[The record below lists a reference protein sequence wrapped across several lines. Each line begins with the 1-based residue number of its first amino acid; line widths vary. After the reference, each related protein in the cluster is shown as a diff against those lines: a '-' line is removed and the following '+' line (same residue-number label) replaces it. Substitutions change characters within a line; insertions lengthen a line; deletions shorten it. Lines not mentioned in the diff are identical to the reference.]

1 MSEENRPVPAD
12 DANADWDA
20 IGRYLAGESDAVE
33 AAAVEAWLAAHPGE
47 AELVSL
53 VNARAERLTQQ
64 ADVAVDTE
72 AALAAVRARIAAD
85 TPARPDLRVE
95 RGGAFHAAS
104 RTAAPR
110 PAASAAPTRRWRMVG
125 MAVAAGFAA
134 VIAISQF
141 RGRGETTPRE
151 FQTAVGQRDSLRLPD
166 GSTVVL
172 APGSRLVLASSFD
185 RGARDVTLEGAAFFE
200 VVHDSTRP
208 FTVHA
213 GGADIRDIG
222 TAFSVK
228 TGRDGAVSVAVTH
241 GIVSVGSAAGGVPGG
256 ATARAPSVAPV
267 ELHAGDRGV
276 LLDGQVAVAR
286 GVVTDEDVA
295 WTHGQLA
302 YRDAPIGEVQAD
314 LQRWY
319 GVDLQITD
327 SALARRTLTASFKGD
342 SAAQVLRL
350 IALALGAEVVQRGDT
365 VWLQPQSATPPATP

>member
-12 DANADWDA
+12 DTNADWDA

-33 AAAVEAWLAAHPGE
+33 AAAMEAWLAAHPSE
-47 AELVSL
+47 AELVPL
-53 VNARAERLTQQ
+53 VNAHTARLTQQ
-64 ADVAVDTE
+64 ADVEVDTE
-72 AALAAVRARIAAD
+72 AALAAVRARIASD
-85 TPARPDLRVE
+85 VPARPDLRVE
-95 RGGAFHAAS
+95 RGGAS
-104 RTAAPR
+104 SAAPR
-110 PAASAAPTRRWRMVG
+110 TPPRPAVADAPARRWRMVG

-141 RGRGETTPRE
+141 RGRGETLPRE

-185 RGARDVTLEGAAFFE
+185 KGARDVTLEGAAFFE

-241 GIVSVGSAAGGVPGG
+241 GIVSVGSAAGSVAGS
-256 ATARAPSVAPV
+256 ATNREPSVAPV

-276 LLDGQVAVAR
+276 LLGGQVAVTR

-365 VWLQPQSATPPATP
+365 VLLQPQSATPPSAP

>member
-12 DANADWDA
+12 DTNADWDA

-33 AAAVEAWLAAHPGE
+33 AAAMEAWLAAHPSE

-53 VNARAERLTQQ
+53 VNAHTDRLTQQ
-64 ADVAVDTE
+64 ADVEVDTE
-72 AALAAVRARIAAD
+72 AALAAVRARIASD
-85 TPARPDLRVE
+85 VPARPDLRVE
-95 RGGAFHAAS
+95 RGGAS
-104 RTAAPR
+104 SAAPR
-110 PAASAAPTRRWRMVG
+110 TPPRPAVADAPARRWRMVG

-141 RGRGETTPRE
+141 RGRGETLPRE

-185 RGARDVTLEGAAFFE
+185 KGARDVTLEGAAFFE

-241 GIVSVGSAAGGVPGG
+241 GIVSVGSAAGSVAGS
-256 ATARAPSVAPV
+256 ATNREPSVAPV

-276 LLDGQVAVAR
+276 LLGGQVAVTR

-365 VWLQPQSATPPATP
+365 VLLQPQSATPPSAP